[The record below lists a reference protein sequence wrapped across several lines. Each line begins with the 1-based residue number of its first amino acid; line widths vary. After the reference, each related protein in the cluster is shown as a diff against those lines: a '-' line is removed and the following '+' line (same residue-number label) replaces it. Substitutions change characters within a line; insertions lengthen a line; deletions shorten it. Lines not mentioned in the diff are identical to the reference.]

1 MMQPMSKRPTVSD
14 LLLGVREVDNRGIR
28 FEDQEISWR
37 EHVQLSFDRAALLDA
52 LLDRDKPR
60 HFGLLMENVPEF
72 SLLLG
77 AAAFSGT
84 VAAGL
89 NTTRRGP
96 ALARDVQ
103 LSDCQVVF
111 TENSQ
116 AHLLEDVDLG
126 GCRVVNID
134 SPQWRE
140 MLAPYADS
148 PAYESTA
155 DADDLL
161 MLIFTSGTSGDP
173 KAVRCTHHKLVSPG
187 IMLADRFEL
196 GADDVVYMAMPMF
209 HSNAMMAAWTVAL
222 HAHAGIAMRRKFS
235 ASGFLP
241 DVRKYGITYSNYV
254 GKPLSFIAATPE
266 TPNEQDN
273 TLEIMYGNEGS
284 APAVA
289 TFVRRFGAR
298 VIDGFGSTEGGIS
311 ISAAPVPRPGSL
323 GLLPDGVEIL
333 DPETGAPCPPAQFD
347 DEGRITNA
355 DDATGELVNVTGPGT
370 FAGYYKNPEADAE
383 RMRGGQYWSG
393 DLAYT
398 DADGYVYFAGR
409 SSGWL
414 RVDGE
419 NIAAAPI
426 ERALVGYPGFAQV
439 SVYAVPDS
447 DVGDRVMA
455 SVIPVGDVENFDP
468 VAVAEYIDSR
478 PELGPKQKPTL
489 LRVCS
494 EFPRTATFK
503 VVTRTQSAE
512 RWNTTDPVWIRARG
526 EAQFQLLT
534 PEIARTLEKVRQPA
548 GPAN

>member
-1 MMQPMSKRPTVSD
+1 MSQSPTVSD
-14 LLLGVREVDNRGIR
+14 LLLGVSEIDDRGIR
-28 FEDQEISWR
+28 FEDQVITWR
-37 EHVQLSFDRAALLDA
+37 EHVQGSFDRAALLDT
-52 LLDRDKPR
+52 LLDRTRPR

-77 AAAFSGT
+77 AASFSGS

-96 ALARDVQ
+96 ALARDIA
-103 LSDCQVVF
+103 LSDCQVIF
-111 TENSQ
+111 TENNQ
-116 AHLLEDVDLG
+116 AHLLDDADLG
-126 GCRVVNID
+126 DVRVINV
-134 SPQWRE
+134 
-140 MLAPYADS
+140 DS
-148 PAYESTA
+148 PAWAELLAPFADTPAYASTA
-155 DADDLL
+155 QPDDLL

-173 KAVRCTHHKLVSPG
+173 KAVRCTHHKLASPG
-187 IMLADRFEL
+187 VMLADRFGL

-222 HAHAGIAMRRKFS
+222 HARAGIAMRRKFS

-241 DVRKYGITYSNYV
+241 DVHKYGITYSNYV
-254 GKPLSFIAATPE
+254 GKPLSFIASTPE
-266 TPNEQDN
+266 VPNERDN
-273 TLEIMYGNEGS
+273 TLKFMYGNEGS

-289 TFVRRFGAR
+289 TFVRRFDAR

-311 ISAAPVPRPGSL
+311 ISAAPVPRPGAL
-323 GLLPDGVEIL
+323 GLLPDGVKIL
-333 DPETGAPCPPAQFD
+333 DPDTGAPCPPAVFD
-347 DEGRITNA
+347 ADGRITNA
-355 DDATGELVNVTGPGT
+355 DEATGELVNVTGPGT

-383 RMRGGQYWSG
+383 RMRNGQYWSG

-398 DADGYVYFAGR
+398 DVDGYVYFAGR

-419 NIAAAPI
+419 NIGAAPI
-426 ERALVGYPGFAQV
+426 ERSLVGYPGFAQV

-455 SVIPVGDVENFDP
+455 SVIPVGDVDNFDP

-489 LRVCS
+489 IRVCS

-512 RWNTTDPVWIRARG
+512 RWNTSDPVWIRRRG
-526 EAQFQLLT
+526 ESDFQLLT
-534 PEIARTLEKVRQPA
+534 PEMALGLEKTREPV
-548 GPAN
+548 

>member
-1 MMQPMSKRPTVSD
+1 MSQSPTVSD
-14 LLLGVREVDNRGIR
+14 LLLGVSEIDDRGIR
-28 FEDQEISWR
+28 FEDQVITWR
-37 EHVQLSFDRAALLDA
+37 EHIQGSFDRAALLDT
-52 LLDRDKPR
+52 LLDRTRPR

-77 AAAFSGT
+77 AASFSGS

-96 ALARDVQ
+96 ALARDIQ
-103 LSDCQVVF
+103 LSDCQVIF
-111 TENSQ
+111 TENNQ
-116 AHLLEDVDLG
+116 AHLLDDVDLG
-126 GCRVVNID
+126 DVRVINV
-134 SPQWRE
+134 
-140 MLAPYADS
+140 DS
-148 PAYESTA
+148 PAWTQLLAPFADTPAYASTA
-155 DADDLL
+155 QPDDLL

-173 KAVRCTHHKLVSPG
+173 KAVRCTHHKLASPG
-187 IMLADRFEL
+187 VMLADRFGL

-222 HAHAGIAMRRKFS
+222 HARAGIAMRRKFS

-241 DVRKYGITYSNYV
+241 DVHKYGITYSNYV
-254 GKPLSFIAATPE
+254 GKPLSFIASTPE
-266 TPNEQDN
+266 VPNEREN
-273 TLEIMYGNEGS
+273 TLKIMYGNEGS

-289 TFVRRFGAR
+289 TFVRRFDAR

-311 ISAAPVPRPGSL
+311 ISAAPVPRTGAL
-323 GLLPDGVEIL
+323 GLLPDGVKIL
-333 DPETGAPCPPAQFD
+333 DPETGAPCPPAVFD
-347 DEGRITNA
+347 ADGRITNA
-355 DDATGELVNVTGPGT
+355 DEATGELVNVTGPGT

-383 RMRGGQYWSG
+383 RMRNGQYWSG

-398 DADGYVYFAGR
+398 DLDGYVYFAGR

-419 NIAAAPI
+419 NIGAAPI
-426 ERALVGYPGFAQV
+426 ERSLVGYPGFAQV

-455 SVIPVGDVENFDP
+455 SVIPVGDVDNFDP

-489 LRVCS
+489 IRVCS

-512 RWNTTDPVWIRARG
+512 RWNTSDPVWIRRRG
-526 EAQFQLLT
+526 ESDFQLLT
-534 PEIARTLEKVRQPA
+534 PEMTLGLEKTREPV
-548 GPAN
+548 

>member
-1 MMQPMSKRPTVSD
+1 MSQSPTVSD
-14 LLLGVREVDNRGIR
+14 LLLGVSEIDDRGIR
-28 FEDQEISWR
+28 FEDQVITWR
-37 EHVQLSFDRAALLDA
+37 EHVQGSFDRAALLDT
-52 LLDRDKPR
+52 LLDRTRPR

-77 AAAFSGT
+77 AASFSGS

-96 ALARDVQ
+96 ALARDIA
-103 LSDCQVVF
+103 LSDCQVIF
-111 TENSQ
+111 TENNQ
-116 AHLLEDVDLG
+116 AHLLDDVDLG
-126 GCRVVNID
+126 DVRVINV
-134 SPQWRE
+134 
-140 MLAPYADS
+140 DS
-148 PAYESTA
+148 PAWAELLAPFADTPAYASTA
-155 DADDLL
+155 QPDDLL

-173 KAVRCTHHKLVSPG
+173 KAVRCTHHKLASPG
-187 IMLADRFEL
+187 VMLADRFGL

-222 HAHAGIAMRRKFS
+222 HARAGIAMRRKFS

-241 DVRKYGITYSNYV
+241 DVHKYGITYSNYV
-254 GKPLSFIAATPE
+254 GKPLSFIASTPE
-266 TPNEQDN
+266 VPNERDN
-273 TLEIMYGNEGS
+273 TLKIMYGNEGS

-289 TFVRRFGAR
+289 TFVRRFDAR

-311 ISAAPVPRPGSL
+311 ISAAPVPRPGAL
-323 GLLPDGVEIL
+323 GLLPDGVKIL
-333 DPETGAPCPPAQFD
+333 DPETGAPCPPAVFD
-347 DEGRITNA
+347 ADGRITNA
-355 DDATGELVNVTGPGT
+355 DEATGELVNVTGPGT

-383 RMRGGQYWSG
+383 RMRNGQYWSG

-398 DADGYVYFAGR
+398 DVDGYVYFAGR

-419 NIAAAPI
+419 NIGAAPI
-426 ERALVGYPGFAQV
+426 ERSLVGYPGFAQV

-455 SVIPVGDVENFDP
+455 SVIPVGDVDNFDP
-468 VAVAEYIDSR
+468 AAVAEYIDSR

-489 LRVCS
+489 IRVCS

-503 VVTRTQSAE
+503 VVARTQSAE
-512 RWNTTDPVWIRARG
+512 RWNTSDPVWIRRRG
-526 EAQFQLLT
+526 ESDFQLLT
-534 PEIARTLEKVRQPA
+534 PEMALSLEKTREPV
-548 GPAN
+548 

>member
-1 MMQPMSKRPTVSD
+1 MSQSPTVSD
-14 LLLGVREVDNRGIR
+14 LLLGVSEIDDRGIR
-28 FEDQEISWR
+28 FEDQVITWR
-37 EHVQLSFDRAALLDA
+37 EHIQGSFDRAALLDT
-52 LLDRDKPR
+52 LLDRTRPR

-77 AAAFSGT
+77 AASFSGS

-96 ALARDVQ
+96 ALARDIQ
-103 LSDCQVVF
+103 LSDCQVIF
-111 TENSQ
+111 TENNQ
-116 AHLLEDVDLG
+116 AHLLDDVDLG
-126 GCRVVNID
+126 DVRVINV
-134 SPQWRE
+134 
-140 MLAPYADS
+140 DS
-148 PAYESTA
+148 PAWTQLLAPFADTPAYASTA
-155 DADDLL
+155 QPDDLL

-173 KAVRCTHHKLVSPG
+173 KAVRCTHHKLASPG
-187 IMLADRFEL
+187 VMLADRFGL

-222 HAHAGIAMRRKFS
+222 HARAGIAMRRKFS

-241 DVRKYGITYSNYV
+241 DVHKYGITYSNYV
-254 GKPLSFIAATPE
+254 GKPLSFIASTPE
-266 TPNEQDN
+266 VPNEREN
-273 TLEIMYGNEGS
+273 TLKIMYGNEGS

-289 TFVRRFGAR
+289 TFVRRFDAR

-311 ISAAPVPRPGSL
+311 ISAAPVPRTGAL
-323 GLLPDGVEIL
+323 GLLPDGVKIL
-333 DPETGAPCPPAQFD
+333 DPETGAPCPPAVFD
-347 DEGRITNA
+347 ADGRITNA
-355 DDATGELVNVTGPGT
+355 DEATGELVNVTGPGT

-383 RMRGGQYWSG
+383 RMRNGQYWSG

-398 DADGYVYFAGR
+398 DVDGYVYFAGR

-419 NIAAAPI
+419 NIGAAPI
-426 ERALVGYPGFAQV
+426 ERSLVGYPGFAQV

-455 SVIPVGDVENFDP
+455 SVIPVGDVDNFDP
-468 VAVAEYIDSR
+468 AAVAEYIDSR

-489 LRVCS
+489 IRVCS

-512 RWNTTDPVWIRARG
+512 RWNTSDPVWIRRRG
-526 EAQFQLLT
+526 ESDFQLLT
-534 PEIARTLEKVRQPA
+534 PEMTLGLEKTREPV
-548 GPAN
+548 

>member
-1 MMQPMSKRPTVSD
+1 MSQSPTVSD
-14 LLLGVREVDNRGIR
+14 LLLGVSEIDDRGIR
-28 FEDQEISWR
+28 FEDQVITWR
-37 EHVQLSFDRAALLDA
+37 EHVQGSFDRAALLDT
-52 LLDRDKPR
+52 LLDRTRPR

-77 AAAFSGT
+77 AASFSGS

-96 ALARDVQ
+96 ALARDIA
-103 LSDCQVVF
+103 LSDCQVIF
-111 TENSQ
+111 TENNQ
-116 AHLLEDVDLG
+116 AHLLDDVDLG
-126 GCRVVNID
+126 DVRVINV
-134 SPQWRE
+134 
-140 MLAPYADS
+140 DS
-148 PAYESTA
+148 PAWAELLAPFADTPAYASTA
-155 DADDLL
+155 QPDDLL

-173 KAVRCTHHKLVSPG
+173 KAVRCTHHKLASPG
-187 IMLADRFEL
+187 VMLADRFGL

-222 HAHAGIAMRRKFS
+222 HARAGIAMRRKFS

-241 DVRKYGITYSNYV
+241 DVHKYGITYSNYV
-254 GKPLSFIAATPE
+254 GKPLSFIASTPE
-266 TPNEQDN
+266 VPNERDN
-273 TLEIMYGNEGS
+273 TLKIMYGNEGS

-289 TFVRRFGAR
+289 TFVRRFDAR

-311 ISAAPVPRPGSL
+311 ISAAPVPRPGAL
-323 GLLPDGVEIL
+323 GLLPDGVKIL
-333 DPETGAPCPPAQFD
+333 DPETGAPCPPAVFD
-347 DEGRITNA
+347 ADGRITNA
-355 DDATGELVNVTGPGT
+355 DEATGELVNVTGPGT

-383 RMRGGQYWSG
+383 RMRNGQYWSG

-398 DADGYVYFAGR
+398 DVDGYVYFAGR

-419 NIAAAPI
+419 NIGAAPI
-426 ERALVGYPGFAQV
+426 ERSLVGYPGFAQV

-455 SVIPVGDVENFDP
+455 SVIPVGDVDNFDP
-468 VAVAEYIDSR
+468 AAVAEYIDSR

-489 LRVCS
+489 IRVCS

-512 RWNTTDPVWIRARG
+512 RWNTSDPVWIRRRG
-526 EAQFQLLT
+526 ESDFQLLT
-534 PEIARTLEKVRQPA
+534 PEMALGLEKTLEPV
-548 GPAN
+548 

>member
-1 MMQPMSKRPTVSD
+1 MSQSPTVSD
-14 LLLGVREVDNRGIR
+14 LLLGVSEIDDRGIR
-28 FEDQEISWR
+28 FEDQVITWR
-37 EHVQLSFDRAALLDA
+37 EHVQGSFDRAALLDT
-52 LLDRDKPR
+52 LLDRTRPR
-60 HFGLLMENVPEF
+60 NFGLLMENVPEF

-77 AAAFSGT
+77 AASFSGS

-96 ALARDVQ
+96 ALARDIAI
-103 LSDCQVVF
+103 SDCQVIF
-111 TENSQ
+111 TENNQ
-116 AHLLEDVDLG
+116 AHLLDDVDLG
-126 GCRVVNID
+126 DVGVINV
-134 SPQWRE
+134 
-140 MLAPYADS
+140 DS
-148 PAYESTA
+148 PAWAELLAPFADTPAYASTA
-155 DADDLL
+155 QPDDLL

-173 KAVRCTHHKLVSPG
+173 KAVRCTHHKLASPG
-187 IMLADRFEL
+187 VMLADRFGL

-222 HAHAGIAMRRKFS
+222 HARAGIAMRRKFS

-241 DVRKYGITYSNYV
+241 DVHKYGITYSNYV
-254 GKPLSFIAATPE
+254 GKPLSFIASTPE
-266 TPNEQDN
+266 VPNERDN
-273 TLEIMYGNEGS
+273 TLKIMYGNEGS

-289 TFVRRFGAR
+289 TFVRRFDAR

-311 ISAAPVPRPGSL
+311 ISAAPVPRPGAL
-323 GLLPDGVEIL
+323 GLLPDGVKIL
-333 DPETGAPCPPAQFD
+333 DPETGAPCPPAVFD
-347 DEGRITNA
+347 ADGRITNA
-355 DDATGELVNVTGPGT
+355 DEATGELVNVTGPGT

-383 RMRGGQYWSG
+383 RMRNGQYWSG

-398 DADGYVYFAGR
+398 DVDGYVYFAGR

-419 NIAAAPI
+419 NIGAAPI
-426 ERALVGYPGFAQV
+426 ERSLVGYPGFAQV

-455 SVIPVGDVENFDP
+455 SVIPVGDVDNFDP
-468 VAVAEYIDSR
+468 AAVAEFIDSR

-489 LRVCS
+489 IRVCS

-512 RWNTTDPVWIRARG
+512 RWNTSDPVWIRRRG
-526 EAQFQLLT
+526 ESDFQLLT
-534 PEIARTLEKVRQPA
+534 PEMALGLEKTREPV
-548 GPAN
+548 

>member
-1 MMQPMSKRPTVSD
+1 MSQSPTVSD
-14 LLLGVREVDNRGIR
+14 LLLGVSEIDDRGIR
-28 FEDQEISWR
+28 FEDQVITWR
-37 EHVQLSFDRAALLDA
+37 EHVQGSFDRAALLDT
-52 LLDRDKPR
+52 LLDRTHPR

-77 AAAFSGT
+77 AASFSGS

-96 ALARDVQ
+96 ALARDIA
-103 LSDCQVVF
+103 LSDCQVIF
-111 TENSQ
+111 TENNQ
-116 AHLLEDVDLG
+116 AHLLDDVDLG
-126 GCRVVNID
+126 DVRVINV
-134 SPQWRE
+134 
-140 MLAPYADS
+140 DS
-148 PAYESTA
+148 PAWAELLAPFADTPAYASTA
-155 DADDLL
+155 QPDDLL

-173 KAVRCTHHKLVSPG
+173 KAVRCTHHKLASPG
-187 IMLADRFEL
+187 VMLADRFGL

-222 HAHAGIAMRRKFS
+222 HARAGIAMRRKFS

-241 DVRKYGITYSNYV
+241 DVHKYGITYSNYV
-254 GKPLSFIAATPE
+254 GKPLSFIASTPE
-266 TPNEQDN
+266 VPNERDN
-273 TLEIMYGNEGS
+273 TLKIMYGNEGS

-289 TFVRRFGAR
+289 TFVRRFDAR

-311 ISAAPVPRPGSL
+311 ISAAPVPRPGAL
-323 GLLPDGVEIL
+323 GLLPDGVKIL
-333 DPETGAPCPPAQFD
+333 DPETGAPCPPAVFD
-347 DEGRITNA
+347 ADGRITNA
-355 DDATGELVNVTGPGT
+355 DEATGELVNVTGPGT

-383 RMRGGQYWSG
+383 RMRNGQYWSG

-398 DADGYVYFAGR
+398 DVDGYVYFAGR

-419 NIAAAPI
+419 NIGAAPI
-426 ERALVGYPGFAQV
+426 ERSLVGYPGFAQV

-455 SVIPVGDVENFDP
+455 SVIPVGDVDNFDP
-468 VAVAEYIDSR
+468 AAVAEYIDSR

-489 LRVCS
+489 IRVCS

-512 RWNTTDPVWIRARG
+512 RWNTSDPVWIRRRG
-526 EAQFQLLT
+526 ESDFQLLT
-534 PEIARTLEKVRQPA
+534 PEMALSLEKTREPV
-548 GPAN
+548 

>member
-1 MMQPMSKRPTVSD
+1 MSQSPTVSD
-14 LLLGVREVDNRGIR
+14 LLLGVSEIDDRGIR
-28 FEDQEISWR
+28 FEDQVITWR
-37 EHVQLSFDRAALLDA
+37 EHIQGSFDRAALLDT
-52 LLDRDKPR
+52 LLDRTRPR

-77 AAAFSGT
+77 AASFSGS

-96 ALARDVQ
+96 ALARDIQ
-103 LSDCQVVF
+103 LSDCQVIF
-111 TENSQ
+111 TENNQ
-116 AHLLEDVDLG
+116 AHLLDDVDLG
-126 GCRVVNID
+126 DVRVINV
-134 SPQWRE
+134 
-140 MLAPYADS
+140 DS
-148 PAYESTA
+148 PAWTQLLAPFADTPAYASTA
-155 DADDLL
+155 QPEDLL

-173 KAVRCTHHKLVSPG
+173 KAVRCTHHKLASPG
-187 IMLADRFEL
+187 VMLADRFGL

-222 HAHAGIAMRRKFS
+222 HARAGIAMRRKFS

-241 DVRKYGITYSNYV
+241 DVHKYGITYSNYV
-254 GKPLSFIAATPE
+254 GKPLSFIASTPE
-266 TPNEQDN
+266 VPNERDN
-273 TLEIMYGNEGS
+273 TLKIMYGNEGS

-289 TFVRRFGAR
+289 TFVRRFDAR

-311 ISAAPVPRPGSL
+311 ISAAPVPRTGAL
-323 GLLPDGVEIL
+323 GLLPDGVKIL
-333 DPETGAPCPPAQFD
+333 DPETGAPCPPAVFD
-347 DEGRITNA
+347 ADGRITNA
-355 DDATGELVNVTGPGT
+355 DEATGELVNVTGPGT

-383 RMRGGQYWSG
+383 RMRNGQYWSG

-398 DADGYVYFAGR
+398 DVDGYVYFAGR

-419 NIAAAPI
+419 NIGAAPI
-426 ERALVGYPGFAQV
+426 ERSLVGYPGFAQV

-455 SVIPVGDVENFDP
+455 SVIPVGDVDNFDP

-489 LRVCS
+489 IRVCS

-512 RWNTTDPVWIRARG
+512 RWNTSDPVWIRRRG
-526 EAQFQLLT
+526 ESDFQLLT
-534 PEIARTLEKVRQPA
+534 PEMTLGLEKTREPV
-548 GPAN
+548 

>member
-1 MMQPMSKRPTVSD
+1 MSQSPTVSD
-14 LLLGVREVDNRGIR
+14 LLLGVSEIDDRGIR
-28 FEDQEISWR
+28 FEDQVITWR
-37 EHVQLSFDRAALLDA
+37 EHIQGSFDRAALLDT
-52 LLDRDKPR
+52 LLDRTRPR

-77 AAAFSGT
+77 AASFSGS

-96 ALARDVQ
+96 ALARDIQ
-103 LSDCQVVF
+103 LSDCQVIF
-111 TENSQ
+111 TENNQ
-116 AHLLEDVDLG
+116 AHLLDDVDLG
-126 GCRVVNID
+126 DVRVINV
-134 SPQWRE
+134 
-140 MLAPYADS
+140 DS
-148 PAYESTA
+148 PAWTQLLAPFADTPAYASTA
-155 DADDLL
+155 QPDDLL

-173 KAVRCTHHKLVSPG
+173 KAVRCTHHKLASPG
-187 IMLADRFEL
+187 VMLADRFGL

-222 HAHAGIAMRRKFS
+222 HARAGIAMRRKFS

-241 DVRKYGITYSNYV
+241 DVHKYGITYSNYV
-254 GKPLSFIAATPE
+254 GKPLSFIASTPE
-266 TPNEQDN
+266 VPNEREN
-273 TLEIMYGNEGS
+273 TLKIMYGNEGS

-289 TFVRRFGAR
+289 TFVRRFDAR

-311 ISAAPVPRPGSL
+311 ISAAPVPRTGAL
-323 GLLPDGVEIL
+323 GLLPDGVKIL
-333 DPETGAPCPPAQFD
+333 DPETGAPCPPAVFD
-347 DEGRITNA
+347 ADGRITNA
-355 DDATGELVNVTGPGT
+355 DEATGELVNVTGPGT

-383 RMRGGQYWSG
+383 RMRNGQYWSG

-398 DADGYVYFAGR
+398 DVDGYVYFAGR

-419 NIAAAPI
+419 NIGAAPI
-426 ERALVGYPGFAQV
+426 ERSLVGYPGFAQV

-455 SVIPVGDVENFDP
+455 SVIPVGDVDNFDP

-489 LRVCS
+489 IRVCS

-512 RWNTTDPVWIRARG
+512 RWNTSDPVWIRRRG
-526 EAQFQLLT
+526 ESDFQLLT
-534 PEIARTLEKVRQPA
+534 PEMTLGLEKTREPV
-548 GPAN
+548 

>member
-1 MMQPMSKRPTVSD
+1 MSQSPTVSD
-14 LLLGVREVDNRGIR
+14 LLLGVSEIDDRGIR
-28 FEDQEISWR
+28 FEDQVITWR
-37 EHVQLSFDRAALLDA
+37 EHIQGSFDRAALLDT
-52 LLDRDKPR
+52 LLDRTRPR

-77 AAAFSGT
+77 AASFSGS

-96 ALARDVQ
+96 ALARDIQ
-103 LSDCQVVF
+103 LSDCQVIF
-111 TENSQ
+111 TENNQ
-116 AHLLEDVDLG
+116 AHLLDDVDLG
-126 GCRVVNID
+126 DVRVINV
-134 SPQWRE
+134 
-140 MLAPYADS
+140 DS
-148 PAYESTA
+148 PAWTQLLAPFADTPAYASTA
-155 DADDLL
+155 QPEDLL

-173 KAVRCTHHKLVSPG
+173 KAVRCTHHKLASPG
-187 IMLADRFEL
+187 VMLADRFGL

-222 HAHAGIAMRRKFS
+222 HARAGIAMRRKFS

-241 DVRKYGITYSNYV
+241 DVHKYGITYSNYV
-254 GKPLSFIAATPE
+254 GKPLSFIASTPE
-266 TPNEQDN
+266 VPNERDN
-273 TLEIMYGNEGS
+273 TLKIMYGNEGS

-289 TFVRRFGAR
+289 TFVRRFDAR

-311 ISAAPVPRPGSL
+311 ISAAPVPRTGAL
-323 GLLPDGVEIL
+323 GLLPDGVKIL
-333 DPETGAPCPPAQFD
+333 DPETGAPCPPAVFD
-347 DEGRITNA
+347 ADGRITNA
-355 DDATGELVNVTGPGT
+355 DEATGELVNVTGPGT

-383 RMRGGQYWSG
+383 RMRNGQYWSG

-398 DADGYVYFAGR
+398 DVDGYVYFAGR

-419 NIAAAPI
+419 NIGAAPI
-426 ERALVGYPGFAQV
+426 ERSLVGYPAFAQV

-455 SVIPVGDVENFDP
+455 SVIPVGDVDNFDP
-468 VAVAEYIDSR
+468 AAVAEYIDSR

-489 LRVCS
+489 IRVCS

-512 RWNTTDPVWIRARG
+512 RWNTSDPVWIRRRG
-526 EAQFQLLT
+526 ESDFQLLT
-534 PEIARTLEKVRQPA
+534 PEMTLGLEKTREPV
-548 GPAN
+548 

>member
-1 MMQPMSKRPTVSD
+1 MSLSPTVSD
-14 LLLGVREVDNRGIR
+14 LLLGVSEIDDRGIR
-28 FEDQEISWR
+28 FEDQVITWR
-37 EHVQLSFDRAALLDA
+37 EHIQGSFDRAALLDT
-52 LLDRDKPR
+52 LLDRTRPR

-77 AAAFSGT
+77 AASFSGS

-96 ALARDVQ
+96 ALARDIQ
-103 LSDCQVVF
+103 LSDCQVIF
-111 TENSQ
+111 TENNQ
-116 AHLLEDVDLG
+116 AHLLDDVDLG
-126 GCRVVNID
+126 DVRVINV
-134 SPQWRE
+134 
-140 MLAPYADS
+140 DS
-148 PAYESTA
+148 PAWTQLLAPFADTPDYASTA
-155 DADDLL
+155 QPDDLL

-173 KAVRCTHHKLVSPG
+173 KAVRCTHHKLASPG
-187 IMLADRFEL
+187 VMLADRFGL

-222 HAHAGIAMRRKFS
+222 HARAGIAMRRKFS

-241 DVRKYGITYSNYV
+241 DVHKYGITYSNYV
-254 GKPLSFIAATPE
+254 GKPLSFIASTPE
-266 TPNEQDN
+266 VPNEREN
-273 TLEIMYGNEGS
+273 TLKIMYGNEGS

-289 TFVRRFGAR
+289 TFVRRFDAR

-311 ISAAPVPRPGSL
+311 ISAAPVPRTGAL
-323 GLLPDGVEIL
+323 GLLPDGVKIL
-333 DPETGAPCPPAQFD
+333 DPETGAPCPPAVFD
-347 DEGRITNA
+347 ADGRITNA
-355 DDATGELVNVTGPGT
+355 DEATGELVNVTGPGT

-383 RMRGGQYWSG
+383 RMRNGQYWSG

-398 DADGYVYFAGR
+398 DVDGYVYFAGR

-419 NIAAAPI
+419 NIGAAPI
-426 ERALVGYPGFAQV
+426 ERSLVGYPGFAQV

-455 SVIPVGDVENFDP
+455 SVIPVGDVDNFDP
-468 VAVAEYIDSR
+468 AAVAEYIDSR

-489 LRVCS
+489 IRVCS

-512 RWNTTDPVWIRARG
+512 RWNTSDPVWIRRRG
-526 EAQFQLLT
+526 ESDFQLLT
-534 PEIARTLEKVRQPA
+534 PEMTLGLEKTREPV
-548 GPAN
+548 

>member
-1 MMQPMSKRPTVSD
+1 MSQSPTVSD
-14 LLLGVREVDNRGIR
+14 LLLGVSEIDDRGIR
-28 FEDQEISWR
+28 FEDQGITWR
-37 EHVQLSFDRAALLDA
+37 EHIQGSFDRAALLDT
-52 LLDRDKPR
+52 LLDRTRPR

-77 AAAFSGT
+77 AASFSGS

-96 ALARDVQ
+96 ALARDIQ
-103 LSDCQVVF
+103 LSDCQVIF
-111 TENSQ
+111 TENNQ
-116 AHLLEDVDLG
+116 AHLLDDVDLG
-126 GCRVVNID
+126 DVRVINV
-134 SPQWRE
+134 
-140 MLAPYADS
+140 DS
-148 PAYESTA
+148 PAWTQLLAPFADTPAYASTA
-155 DADDLL
+155 QPDDLL

-173 KAVRCTHHKLVSPG
+173 KAVRCTHHKLASPG
-187 IMLADRFEL
+187 VMLADRFGL

-222 HAHAGIAMRRKFS
+222 HARAGIAMRRKFS

-241 DVRKYGITYSNYV
+241 DVHKYGITYSNYV
-254 GKPLSFIAATPE
+254 GKPLSFIASTPE
-266 TPNEQDN
+266 VPNERDN
-273 TLEIMYGNEGS
+273 TLKIMYGNEGS

-289 TFVRRFGAR
+289 TFVRRFDAR

-311 ISAAPVPRPGSL
+311 ISAAPVPRTGAL
-323 GLLPDGVEIL
+323 GLLPDGVKIL
-333 DPETGAPCPPAQFD
+333 DPETGAPCPPAVFD
-347 DEGRITNA
+347 ADGRITNA
-355 DDATGELVNVTGPGT
+355 DEATGELVNVTGPGT

-383 RMRGGQYWSG
+383 RMRNGQYWSG

-398 DADGYVYFAGR
+398 DVDGYVYFAGR

-419 NIAAAPI
+419 NIGAAPI
-426 ERALVGYPGFAQV
+426 ERSLVGYPGFAQV

-455 SVIPVGDVENFDP
+455 SVIPVGDVDNFDP

-489 LRVCS
+489 IRVCS

-512 RWNTTDPVWIRARG
+512 RWNTSDPVWIRRRG
-526 EAQFQLLT
+526 ESDFQLLT
-534 PEIARTLEKVRQPA
+534 PEMTLGLEKTREPV
-548 GPAN
+548 

>member
-1 MMQPMSKRPTVSD
+1 MSQSPTVSD
-14 LLLGVREVDNRGIR
+14 LLLGVSEIDDRGIR
-28 FEDQEISWR
+28 FEDQVITWR
-37 EHVQLSFDRAALLDA
+37 EHIQGSFDRAALLDT
-52 LLDRDKPR
+52 LLDRTRPR

-77 AAAFSGT
+77 AASFSGS

-96 ALARDVQ
+96 ALARDIQ
-103 LSDCQVVF
+103 LSDCQVIF
-111 TENSQ
+111 TENNQ
-116 AHLLEDVDLG
+116 AHLLDDVDLG
-126 GCRVVNID
+126 DVRVINV
-134 SPQWRE
+134 
-140 MLAPYADS
+140 DS
-148 PAYESTA
+148 PAWTQLLAPFADTPAYASTA
-155 DADDLL
+155 QPEDLL

-173 KAVRCTHHKLVSPG
+173 KAVRCTHHKLASPG
-187 IMLADRFEL
+187 VMLADRFGL

-222 HAHAGIAMRRKFS
+222 HARAGIAMRRKFS

-241 DVRKYGITYSNYV
+241 DVHKYGITYSNYV
-254 GKPLSFIAATPE
+254 GKPLSFIASTPE
-266 TPNEQDN
+266 VPNERDN
-273 TLEIMYGNEGS
+273 TLKIMYGNEGS

-289 TFVRRFGAR
+289 TFVRRFDAR

-311 ISAAPVPRPGSL
+311 ISAAPVPRTGAL
-323 GLLPDGVEIL
+323 GLLPDGVKIL
-333 DPETGAPCPPAQFD
+333 DPETGAPCPPAVFD
-347 DEGRITNA
+347 ADGRITNA
-355 DDATGELVNVTGPGT
+355 DEATGELVNVTGPGT

-383 RMRGGQYWSG
+383 RMRNGQYWSG

-398 DADGYVYFAGR
+398 DVDGYVYFAGR

-419 NIAAAPI
+419 NIGAAPI
-426 ERALVGYPGFAQV
+426 ERSLVGYPGFAQV

-455 SVIPVGDVENFDP
+455 SVIPVGDVDNFDP
-468 VAVAEYIDSR
+468 AAVAEYIDSR

-489 LRVCS
+489 IRVCS

-512 RWNTTDPVWIRARG
+512 RWNTSDPVWIRRRG
-526 EAQFQLLT
+526 ESDFQLLT
-534 PEIARTLEKVRQPA
+534 PEMTLGLEKTREPV
-548 GPAN
+548 

>member
-1 MMQPMSKRPTVSD
+1 MSLSPTVSD
-14 LLLGVREVDNRGIR
+14 LLLGVSEIDDRGIR
-28 FEDQEISWR
+28 FEDQVITWR
-37 EHVQLSFDRAALLDA
+37 EHIQGSFDRAALLDT
-52 LLDRDKPR
+52 LLDRTRPR

-77 AAAFSGT
+77 AASFSGS

-96 ALARDVQ
+96 ALARDIQ
-103 LSDCQVVF
+103 LSDCQVIF
-111 TENSQ
+111 TENNQ
-116 AHLLEDVDLG
+116 AHLLDDVDLG
-126 GCRVVNID
+126 DVRVINV
-134 SPQWRE
+134 
-140 MLAPYADS
+140 DS
-148 PAYESTA
+148 PAWTQLLAPFADTPDYASTA
-155 DADDLL
+155 QPDDLL

-173 KAVRCTHHKLVSPG
+173 KAVRCTHHKLASPG
-187 IMLADRFEL
+187 VMLADRFGL

-222 HAHAGIAMRRKFS
+222 HARAGIAMRRKFS

-241 DVRKYGITYSNYV
+241 DVHKYGITYSNYV
-254 GKPLSFIAATPE
+254 GKPLSFIASTPE
-266 TPNEQDN
+266 VPNEREN
-273 TLEIMYGNEGS
+273 TLKIMYGNEGS

-289 TFVRRFGAR
+289 TFVRRFDAR

-311 ISAAPVPRPGSL
+311 ISAAPVPRTGAL
-323 GLLPDGVEIL
+323 GLLPDGVKIL
-333 DPETGAPCPPAQFD
+333 DPETGAPCPPAVFD
-347 DEGRITNA
+347 ADGRITNA
-355 DDATGELVNVTGPGT
+355 DEATGELVNVTGPGT

-383 RMRGGQYWSG
+383 RMRNGQYWSG

-398 DADGYVYFAGR
+398 DLDGYVYFAGR

-419 NIAAAPI
+419 NIGAAPI
-426 ERALVGYPGFAQV
+426 ERSLVGYPGFAQV

-455 SVIPVGDVENFDP
+455 SVIPVGDVDNFDP

-489 LRVCS
+489 IRVCS

-512 RWNTTDPVWIRARG
+512 RWNTSDPVWIRRRG
-526 EAQFQLLT
+526 ESDFQLLT
-534 PEIARTLEKVRQPA
+534 PEMTLGLEKTREPV
-548 GPAN
+548 

>member
-1 MMQPMSKRPTVSD
+1 MSQSPTVSD
-14 LLLGVREVDNRGIR
+14 LLLGVSEIDDRGIR
-28 FEDQEISWR
+28 FEDQVITWR
-37 EHVQLSFDRAALLDA
+37 EHVQGSFDRAALLDT
-52 LLDRDKPR
+52 LLDRTRPV

-77 AAAFSGT
+77 AASFSGS

-96 ALARDVQ
+96 ALARDIA
-103 LSDCQVVF
+103 LSDCQVIF
-111 TENSQ
+111 TENNQ
-116 AHLLEDVDLG
+116 AHLLDDVDLG
-126 GCRVVNID
+126 DVRVINV
-134 SPQWRE
+134 
-140 MLAPYADS
+140 DS
-148 PAYESTA
+148 PAWAELLAPFADTPAYASTA
-155 DADDLL
+155 QPDDLL

-173 KAVRCTHHKLVSPG
+173 KAVRCTHHKLASPG
-187 IMLADRFEL
+187 VMLADRFGL

-222 HAHAGIAMRRKFS
+222 HARAGIAMRRKFS

-241 DVRKYGITYSNYV
+241 DVHKYGITYSNYV
-254 GKPLSFIAATPE
+254 GKPLSFIASTPE
-266 TPNEQDN
+266 VPNERDN
-273 TLEIMYGNEGS
+273 TLKIMYGNEGS

-289 TFVRRFGAR
+289 TFVRRFDAR

-311 ISAAPVPRPGSL
+311 ISAAPVPRPGAL
-323 GLLPDGVEIL
+323 GLLPDGVKIL
-333 DPETGAPCPPAQFD
+333 DPETGAPCPPAVFD
-347 DEGRITNA
+347 ADGRITNA
-355 DDATGELVNVTGPGT
+355 DEATGELVNVTGPGT

-383 RMRGGQYWSG
+383 RMRNGQYWSG

-398 DADGYVYFAGR
+398 DVDGYVYFAGR

-419 NIAAAPI
+419 NIGAAPI
-426 ERALVGYPGFAQV
+426 ERSLVGYPGFAQV

-455 SVIPVGDVENFDP
+455 SVIPVGDVDNFDP
-468 VAVAEYIDSR
+468 AAVAEYIDSR

-489 LRVCS
+489 IRVCS

-503 VVTRTQSAE
+503 VVARTQSAE
-512 RWNTTDPVWIRARG
+512 RWNTSDPVWIRRRG
-526 EAQFQLLT
+526 ESDFQLLT
-534 PEIARTLEKVRQPA
+534 PEMALSLEKTREPV
-548 GPAN
+548 

>member
-1 MMQPMSKRPTVSD
+1 MSQSPTVSD
-14 LLLGVREVDNRGIR
+14 LLLGVSEIDDRGIR
-28 FEDQEISWR
+28 FEDQVITWR
-37 EHVQLSFDRAALLDA
+37 EHIQGAFDRAALLDT
-52 LLDRDKPR
+52 LLDRTRPR

-77 AAAFSGT
+77 AASFSGS

-96 ALARDVQ
+96 ALARDIQ
-103 LSDCQVVF
+103 LSDCQVIF
-111 TENSQ
+111 TENNQ
-116 AHLLEDVDLG
+116 AHLLDDVDLG
-126 GCRVVNID
+126 DVRVINV
-134 SPQWRE
+134 
-140 MLAPYADS
+140 DS
-148 PAYESTA
+148 PAWTQLLAPFADTPAYASTA
-155 DADDLL
+155 QPDDLL

-173 KAVRCTHHKLVSPG
+173 KAVRCTHHKLASPG
-187 IMLADRFEL
+187 VMLADRFGL

-222 HAHAGIAMRRKFS
+222 HARAGIAMRRKFS

-241 DVRKYGITYSNYV
+241 DVHKYGITYSNYV
-254 GKPLSFIAATPE
+254 GKPLSFIASTPE
-266 TPNEQDN
+266 VPNERDN
-273 TLEIMYGNEGS
+273 TLKIMYGNEGS

-289 TFVRRFGAR
+289 TFVRRFDAR

-311 ISAAPVPRPGSL
+311 ISAAPVPRTGAL
-323 GLLPDGVEIL
+323 GLLPDGVKIL
-333 DPETGAPCPPAQFD
+333 DPETGAPCPPAVFD
-347 DEGRITNA
+347 ADGRITNA
-355 DDATGELVNVTGPGT
+355 DEATGELVNVTGPGT

-383 RMRGGQYWSG
+383 RMRNGQYWSG

-398 DADGYVYFAGR
+398 DVDGYVYFAGR

-419 NIAAAPI
+419 NIGAAPI
-426 ERALVGYPGFAQV
+426 ERSLVGYPGFAQV

-455 SVIPVGDVENFDP
+455 SVIPVGDVDNFDP
-468 VAVAEYIDSR
+468 AAVAEYIDSR

-489 LRVCS
+489 IRVCS

-512 RWNTTDPVWIRARG
+512 RWNTSDPVWIRRRG
-526 EAQFQLLT
+526 ESDFQLLT
-534 PEIARTLEKVRQPA
+534 PEMTLGLEKTREPV
-548 GPAN
+548 